1 MRKSN
6 AISNT
11 RDLGLG
17 AGKGDANRSVNDA
30 NWRTRFDIIRWRSA
44 VDVTSAIPEIPGF
57 VRVGHKLIKKY
68 A

>member
-11 RDLGLG
+11 RDLGMG
-17 AGKGDANRSVNDA
+17 AGKGDASRTVNDE
-30 NWRTRFDIIRWRSA
+30 NWRTRFDLIRWRSEN
-44 VDVTSAIPEIPGF
+44 DLPDLPGF
-57 VRVGHKLIKKY
+57 VREGHKLIKKY